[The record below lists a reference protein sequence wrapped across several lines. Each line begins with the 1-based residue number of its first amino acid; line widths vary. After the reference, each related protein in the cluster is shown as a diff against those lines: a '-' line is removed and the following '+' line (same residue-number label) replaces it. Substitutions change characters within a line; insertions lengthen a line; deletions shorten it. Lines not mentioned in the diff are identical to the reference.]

1 MAKTER
7 GLRGFEIPPPESRPV
22 KGGMLYG
29 YAVPLPPEFG
39 LYPHAIVT
47 KDRAFAAL
55 AEDHSAALRKA
66 SGPPDSAVV
75 DFGAPAESV
84 FFVDIGRGVEMLLD
98 DADVLIDLL
107 VSQKEIDPQTA
118 GMIREHF
125 PVAHQ
130 VLGVFKS
137 YSSRTWI
144 EGQNSVTHSW
154 LRIEDAKR

>member
-1 MAKTER
+1 
-7 GLRGFEIPPPESRPV
+7 
-22 KGGMLYG
+22 MLYG

-47 KDRAFAAL
+47 KDRAFVAL
-55 AEDHSAALRKA
+55 AEDHSAVLRTA
-66 SGPPDSAVV
+66 AGSPASAVV

-84 FFVDIGRGVEMLLD
+84 FFVDIAGGMEMLLD
-98 DADVLIDLL
+98 DADVLIDVL
-107 VSQKEIDPQTA
+107 VSQRQIDPQTA
-118 GMIREHF
+118 GMIREHL
-125 PVAHQ
+125 PVAHH

-144 EGQNSVTHSW
+144 EGPHSVTHSW